1 MSLEVVSQQQQLR
14 AVSHPLRLRILSLLT
29 GAAMSTAELAR
40 ELELSHAAVSFHVRQ
55 LVQAGYLELAE
66 TRSVRGGKERRY
78 RYRRP
83 GSKEGW
89 RAEDPMLSVRAAA
102 AELER
107 RLAAGQT
114 RWRLFGDAEL
124 WVEPQVWED
133 IVSRIGAAVNELH
146 DAAMAPHAPGTVH
159 VNATAM
165 LFSVEDGTQ
174 ATDSNEHGRR

>member
-55 LVQAGYLELAE
+55 LVQAGYLDLAE

-83 GSKEGW
+83 ASNEGW
-89 RAEDPMLSVRAAA
+89 RSEDPMLSVRAAA
-102 AELER
+102 AELDR
-107 RLAAGQT
+107 RLAGGQT

-124 WVEPQVWED
+124 WVDPQVWD
-133 IVSRIGAAVNELH
+133 DVVSRIGAAVNELH
-146 DAAMAPHAPGTVH
+146 DAAQAPRTPGAVH
-159 VNATAM
+159 VNATAA
-165 LFSVEDGTQ
+165 LFSIEDGVP
-174 ATDSNEHGRR
+174 ATDPQEHDQP